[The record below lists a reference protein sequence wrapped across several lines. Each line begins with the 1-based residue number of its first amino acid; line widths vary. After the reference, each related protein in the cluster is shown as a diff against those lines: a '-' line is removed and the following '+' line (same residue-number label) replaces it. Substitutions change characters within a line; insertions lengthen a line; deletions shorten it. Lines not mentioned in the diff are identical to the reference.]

1 MVEFF
6 RALFKRKSEPVA
18 SKRAKPKRAVRRTA
32 LPVSARSHSH
42 YGDMQVVR
50 YLSRIGADDEVIEVA
65 VRVAKRDRLRKD
77 VSQDSRDRVLV
88 AH

>member
-1 MVEFF
+1 
-6 RALFKRKSEPVA
+6 
-18 SKRAKPKRAVRRTA
+18 
-32 LPVSARSHSH
+32 
-42 YGDMQVVR
+42 MQVVR